1 MWGLHSKRILADVDT
16 TRIMAETF
24 GSMREMQ
31 SPRRITIEVMAY
43 ACDSSFHD
51 HESRHESGNWMQ
63 EFIHKRYRSGDT
75 GKQGQAMKLRMDHLQ
90 IQDLERSTWHG
101 LETLQNHAGKWVVG
115 KMVYGALNYVSYR
128 MHTPRLSR
136 HCAGNDPRVHRPLI
150 ERSWSP
156 FDYLQILLSISVYW
170 AYETEFGW
178 EWPSIRVC
186 RGLWTWFIAYVG
198 PDAII
203 LDNFV
208 VPISLSSI

>member
-1 MWGLHSKRILADVDT
+1 MK
-16 TRIMAETF
+16 AETECKNSF
-24 GSMREMQ
+24 IKVIGPATLENKVRPWSYAWTIYKYRTLN
-31 SPRRITIEVMAY
+31 RR
-43 ACDSSFHD
+43 
-51 HESRHESGNWMQ
+51 
-63 EFIHKRYRSGDT
+63 
-75 GKQGQAMKLRMDHLQ
+75 
-90 IQDLERSTWHG
+90 RSTWHG

-208 VPISLSSI
+208 VPILILYFKGW